1 MNIPCLI
8 CLGSN
13 YLRKENFMFAHR
25 QLDALFPDIRFA
37 KVQETQPIG
46 LQNPATFF
54 NQVGS
59 FRTDMRMDKVIEAL
73 KSIECEAG
81 RKPEDKAIE
90 RVCLDI
96 DLLTYGE
103 HILKPEDLKRDYLME
118 GIRELNKQLDK
129 KNRI

>member
-1 MNIPCLI
+1 MNTLCFI

-13 YLRKENFMFAHR
+13 DGREENFMFAHQ
-25 QLDALFPDIRFA
+25 QLEVLFPDIRFA
-37 KVQETQPIG
+37 KVKETQPVG
-46 LQNPATFF
+46 LQNPAMFS

-59 FRTDMRMDKVIEAL
+59 FRTDKDMDKVIEAL
-73 KSIECEAG
+73 KSIEREAG

-103 HILKPEDLKRDYLME
+103 HALKLEDLKRDYIVE
-118 GIRELNKQLDK
+118 GLKELNKQS
-129 KNRI
+129 

>member
-1 MNIPCLI
+1 MSTSCLI

-13 YLRKENFMFAHR
+13 YHREENFMLAHR
-25 QLDALFPDIRFA
+25 QLDALFPDIHFA

-46 LQNPATFF
+46 LQNPAVFF
-54 NQVGS
+54 NQLGC
-59 FRTDMRMDKVIEAL
+59 FCTDMSMEKVIEVL
-73 KSIECEAG
+73 KSIEREAG

-103 HILKPEDLKRDYLME
+103 CVLKPEDLKRDYIVE
-118 GIRELNKQLDK
+118 GLSEFSKQSDK
-129 KNRI
+129 EK